1 MASREIV
8 IDKGFVIPIEVH
20 EEDGKH
26 VISVDNVEWLRTD
39 NKVHAAVLF
48 NMMAEHLP
56 EYMNYAKSE

>member
-8 IDKGFVIPIEVH
+8 IDKDFIIPIEVH
-20 EEDGKH
+20 EEDGEH
-26 VISVDNVEWLRTD
+26 IISVDNVEWLRTD

-48 NMMAEHLP
+48 NMMVDHLP

>member
-1 MASREIV
+1 MANREIV

>member
-26 VISVDNVEWLRTD
+26 IISVDNVEWLRTD

-48 NMMAEHLP
+48 NMMADHLP